1 MGGKVME
8 SRNRQLGAILGI
20 AILIMAACGAD
31 STDSGSSESRG
42 LLPEEVTTTQED
54 TVETT
59 DDDTTTSDAAQTSL
73 QEVDTEGAE
82 LVLQE
87 LFSLTEPT
95 DLATR
100 TGDDSIWFAERAG
113 TIVQVQRSLI
123 TSSQGRTTTQTE
135 FLKPLP
141 NKALDIRS
149 RVSTEFEDG
158 LLGIAF
164 SSDGNELFVSYN
176 TPDQRSIV
184 SSFDMVGNVADPN
197 SETIILDIDQPF
209 RNHNG
214 GQIVI
219 GPDGFLYIG
228 LGDGGGSDDPDGH
241 GQNTQTLLGSVLRI
255 DPEEPDV
262 FPASNPFIADESL
275 GRPEIW
281 LYGVRNPWR
290 FSFDS
295 ATGDLWIGDVG
306 QNTQEEITFIPSN
319 GSPAGRGANLGWAD
333 VEGTQVRA
341 DSAPNGHVSP
351 IFTYNNTSNSCSVV
365 GGHVYRGDLLEWRV
379 DVGDGQLEDRSL
391 DGSYVFGDFCN
402 SQLSILTSNGDSLDS
417 EQLDLG
423 VSLSNLI
430 SIGDVDGELFTL
442 EQGGRIS
449 VLTTSSPSRDI
460 VVLGPN
466 QPLPQAAVSSEI
478 QVLPGGV
485 TDPAEGANTTV
496 APETTVG

>member
-1 MGGKVME
+1 MGGKSEKLRKLRLLTTV
-8 SRNRQLGAILGI
+8 GAVLLT
-20 AILIMAACGAD
+20 AAACGSETAE
-31 STDSGSSESRG
+31 TDPANSRG
-42 LLPEEVTTTQED
+42 LLPEEVTTTQDENDDSETSED
-54 TVETT
+54 ESS
-59 DDDTTTSDAAQTSL
+59 TSDASQTSL

-87 LFSLTEPT
+87 LFRLSEPT

-100 TGDDSIWFAERAG
+100 TGDDSLWFAERAG
-113 TIVQVQRSLI
+113 TIVQVERSLI
-123 TSSQGRTTTQTE
+123 TSSQGRSTTQTE
-135 FLKPLP
+135 FLKPVTR
-141 NKALDIRS
+141 KALDITS

-197 SETIILDIDQPF
+197 SETIILDLDQPF

-241 GQNTQTLLGSVLRI
+241 GQNTQTLLGSILRV
-255 DPEEPDV
+255 DPETPDV
-262 FPASNPFIADESL
+262 APASNPFVSDESL
-275 GRPEIW
+275 GQPEIW

-319 GSPAGRGANLGWAD
+319 GNPAGRGANLGWAD
-333 VEGTQVRA
+333 VEGTNVRA
-341 DSAPNGHVSP
+341 EDAPAGHVAP
-351 IFTYNNTSNSCSVV
+351 LFTYNNTSNSCSVV
-365 GGHVYRGDLLEWRV
+365 GGHVYRGELLEWRV

-391 DGSYVFGDFCN
+391 VGSYVFGDFCN
-402 SQLSILTSNGDSLDS
+402 SQLSILTRDGDSLSS

-430 SIGDVDGELFTL
+430 SIGEVDGELFTL
-442 EQGGRIS
+442 EQGGRVS
-449 VLTTSSPSRDI
+449 ALTTSSPSRDI
-460 VVLGPN
+460 VVLEPN
-466 QPLPQAAVSSEI
+466 QPLPQAAISSEI
-478 QVLPGGV
+478 EVLPGAQ
-485 TDPAEGANTTV
+485 TDPAGSATTI
-496 APETTVG
+496 G